1 MNKTILVIN
10 SGSTS
15 LKFQL
20 LDEKSYKVIAS
31 GLAEELGTDRARFTI
46 KANDA
51 KETDGLDNGND
62 HVAAVQRLFDELEE
76 RGLKKTVK
84 AIGHRVVNGTNIFTE
99 PVLLED
105 QIIDEIEALK
115 PFAPLHNP
123 AAVAGMR
130 AVQKVMPSLP
140 QVAVFDTA
148 FHQTMPE
155 HAYRYAVPDS
165 WYKKYGVRRY
175 GFHGISYKYVSHRAA
190 ELLNM
195 PIEDSN
201 FVIAHIGGGASVA
214 AVHNGKSVDTSM
226 GFTPLQGIIM
236 ATRSGDIDSA
246 VVPYMMNRLGKT
258 ADEIISELNH
268 NSGLLGLSGL
278 SSDQRAVETAAAEGN
293 HNAKVAMETMAYSIA
308 KYIASMMCAL
318 PRVDAIIFTAGAG
331 ENGAALR
338 RHITN
343 HLAVFGYKLDAE
355 QNNRVL
361 GRAGLDGVISEKG
374 TPRVMSIRTN
384 EELMIAEETETVIKD
399 IAAAKRKMVKLAK
412 EAAAKEAAE
421 L

>member
-20 LDEKSYKVIAS
+20 LDEKSYKVVAS

>member
-1 MNKTILVIN
+1 MDKTILVIN

-20 LDEKSYKVIAS
+20 LDEKTYKVIAS
-31 GLAEELGTDRARFTI
+31 GLAEELGTERACFTI

-51 KETDGLDNGND
+51 KETDGLEDGND

-84 AIGHRVVNGTNIFTE
+84 AIGHRVVNGTNVFTE

-226 GFTPLQGIIM
+226 GFTPLQGLVM
-236 ATRSGDIDSA
+236 ATRAGDVDTAI
-246 VVPYMMNRLGKT
+246 VPYMMKKLNKT
-258 ADEIISELNH
+258 ADEILDELNH
-268 NSGLLGLSGL
+268 DSGLLGLSGV
-278 SSDQRAVETAAAEGN
+278 SSDQRDIEAAAKEGN
-293 HNAKVAMETMAYSIA
+293 HGAKLALETMSYSIA
-308 KYIASMMCAL
+308 KYIAGMMCAL
-318 PRVDAIIFTAGAG
+318 PRVDAVVFTAGAG
-331 ENGAALR
+331 ENGSTLR
-338 RHITN
+338 RHIVK
-343 HLAVFGYKLDAE
+343 HLAVFGYELDDE
-355 QNNRVL
+355 QNNRVV
-361 GRAGLDGVISEKG
+361 GRAGLDGVISVKD
-374 TPRVMSIRTN
+374 TPRIMSIRTN

-399 IAAAKRKMVKLAK
+399 IAAAKRKMAKTAEEAAKK
-412 EAAAKEAAE
+412 EADE